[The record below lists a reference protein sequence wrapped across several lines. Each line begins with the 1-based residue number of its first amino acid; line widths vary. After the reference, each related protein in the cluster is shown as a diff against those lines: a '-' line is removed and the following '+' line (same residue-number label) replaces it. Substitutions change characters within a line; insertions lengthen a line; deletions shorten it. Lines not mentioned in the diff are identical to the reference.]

1 MKSKHVKVI
10 VRTRPTSDFADDILQ
25 ISQETNVG
33 NSIILKHYLKNNNIY
48 YIS

>member
-25 ISQETNVG
+25 ISQETNVRT
-33 NSIILKHYLKNNNIY
+33 SIY
-48 YIS
+48 YNLNKIKN